1 MRTTRQSDALS
12 VKGRLQRHLRVLGVG
27 QRATALRDQRHLEL
41 ERRAMLERGEAK
53 SGD

>member
-1 MRTTRQSDALS
+1 MAAPQPLPVADEGRAALP
-12 VKGRLQRHLRVLGVG
+12 GGG
-27 QRATALRDQRHLEL
+27 GGGGEAGEGWENLEL